1 MRLFPRTAR
10 HRLVTAA
17 SAAVLA
23 VGAVSVP
30 LAHADDL
37 DDRRDRVEERIEN
50 TNEDLEH
57 SSDRTREAAARLG
70 AAQHDLDA
78 ARADLERS
86 RVELAAARELD
97 QEMQLKLERAQARLA
112 QAQLE
117 LATGRAEL
125 EEQRAAVTVMVT
137 TMYQE
142 GDSQLQAF
150 ASVLDAQ
157 DAADLTWVEEGRA
170 VVVSQETRAYDELRA
185 AEVLLEVREQQVAAA
200 EREVEIQRQEAAE
213 HLLETQALT
222 EQAREAKARVA
233 ETVAE
238 RRAATRAA
246 RVAKQRDMREL
257 RQLKAEER
265 RIKEMILARAR
276 RAARAAAR
284 SQSDAASTPST
295 ASTGGFLDWPVN
307 GYVTSPFGYRTHPIF
322 GYRSLHNGIDFGQGC
337 GAPLLAAGGGR
348 VISRYYSPV
357 FGNRLFVSVDAVNGK
372 NLTVVYN
379 HAAGYNVG
387 VGQTVA
393 RGQVLGSMGD
403 TGWSTGCHLH
413 FTVLVNGQPVDP
425 MNWM

>member
-10 HRLVTAA
+10 RRLVAAA
-17 SAAVLA
+17 SAALLA
-23 VGAVSVP
+23 VGALSVP
-30 LAHADDL
+30 LAYADDL
-37 DDRRDRVEERIEN
+37 KDRRDRVEERIEHAD
-50 TNEDLEH
+50 EDLEH
-57 SSDRTREAAARLG
+57 SSDRTRAAAAQLA
-70 AAQHDLDA
+70 AAQRDLDA
-78 ARADLERS
+78 ARAELART
-86 RVELAAARELD
+86 RQELAAARELD
-97 QEMQLKLERAQARLA
+97 HEMQLKLERAQARLA

-117 LATGRAEL
+117 LAVGRAEL
-125 EEQRAAVTVMVT
+125 AEQREAVTEMVT

-142 GDSQLQAF
+142 ADPQLQAF
-150 ASVLDAQ
+150 ASVLTAQ
-157 DAADLTWVEEGRA
+157 DTADLTWVDEGRD
-170 VVVSQETRAYDELRA
+170 VVVQQEARAFDELRA
-185 AEVLLEVREQQVAAA
+185 AEVLLEVREQQVADA

-222 EQAREAKARVA
+222 EQARTVKIRVA

-238 RRAATRAA
+238 RREATRAA
-246 RVAKQRDMREL
+246 RIARQRDLREL
-257 RQLKAEER
+257 QELKAQER
-265 RIKEMILARAR
+265 RIKQMIMARAR

-284 SQSDAASTPST
+284 SEGDASTPLT

-322 GYRSLHNGIDFGQGC
+322 GYRSLHNGTDFGQGC

-357 FGNRLFVSVDAVNGK
+357 FGNRLFVSVGAVNGK

-379 HAAGYNVG
+379 HAAGYNVS

-413 FTVLVNGQPVDP
+413 FTVLVNGQPVNP